1 MRPGAIVVILPVMII
16 IRVQR
21 EKLRF
26 CCFKSSFSS
35 GASSVPI
42 LPSPSTVP
50 IISSEIVKISSFKA
64 TKRRSRKFSGNGGG
78 FGPNGSPLNSLVN
91 STAMIGTFS
100 NSKGPQQ
107 EEFVNLFSIYGN
119 ILVKESGGDLLIPF
133 SSENLGEFQKYPLE
147 SNLMNLFEN
156 SVRFWYEIE
165 GKEDKKLPSILSI
178 NAPSRSSTWELTKFL
193 VGKSGK
199 SHLAIIPFSMFYE
212 LLQTCG
218 NFRNSTIGNNWNMKE
233 EKALGDFILNNI
245 TSGFNPK
252 KKISPF
258 VSNSYNTISTSSR
271 AVIEVVE
278 YLFACLEASLGGK
291 EGANEN
297 ERFTLLLDGFEEF
310 LQAKKGGEVILKDLC
325 NWTNLFESSGRKLV
339 FGGRNQNL
347 SEEIDVEQEEQNNEN
362 DEEQNGSSIINISG
376 NGSGS
381 NTSNS
386 NNNNNNSNKPP
397 YSALPFQA
405 ITDFFIKATGTKSE
419 KSNENVS
426 ITNVKIEGQIM
437 KLFVNG
443 PKNDKRQFLKYS
455 QQIGIDRKK
464 DILDRNI
471 LILKSVA
478 TNRWNMKLKLNL
490 KSKHDFP
497 SNHQEIWGKLSETGK
512 GILVKR
518 RLSRDEINEIILY
531 VLGNKIKGVVSLE
544 SLSEAVEK
552 VSQIRFDP
560 TKFSS
565 DDLSHLLAER
575 QISMNSLTKY
585 EKRFINCISTA
596 TTQTRFD
603 EISLPEK
610 TVSTL
615 RSLTTLPLTHPELFT
630 QGVLKNSLT
639 GVLLFGPPGTGK
651 TMLARAVAQES
662 GAVFLAVNMSNIFD
676 MWVGEGEKNVKVK
689 IKDLIYF
696 LILLDNFFRVCSIWL
711 ENLVLQ
717 LFLLMKLTHF

>member
-1 MRPGAIVVILPVMII
+1 MIV
-16 IRVQR
+16 IRGQS
-21 EKLRF
+21 EKLRS
-26 CCFKSSFSS
+26 CFKSSCSFSS
-35 GASSVPI
+35 GASVPVLPSNSAVPI
-42 LPSPSTVP
+42 L
-50 IISSEIVKISSFKA
+50 SSEIVKISSFKG

-78 FGPNGSPLNSLVN
+78 FGPSGGPFNSFTNSTTMIEPLNN
-91 STAMIGTFS
+91 F
-100 NSKGPQQ
+100 KEPKKEK

-119 ILVKESGGDLLIPF
+119 ILMKEGEGELLIPF
-133 SSENLGEFQKYPLE
+133 SSEKLGEEFQKYPLE
-147 SNLMNLFEN
+147 TNLMNLFEN
-156 SVRFWYEIE
+156 SVRFWYESE
-165 GKEDKKLPSILSI
+165 SGKEEKKLPLILSI

-199 SHLAIIPFSMFYE
+199 SNLAIIPFSMFYE
-212 LLQTCG
+212 LLQSCSKT
-218 NFRNSTIGNNWNMKE
+218 NLNNSNSNNMKE
-233 EKALGDFILNNI
+233 AKALGDFILNNI

-258 VSNSYNTISTSSR
+258 VVSNNSMSMSSC

-291 EGANEN
+291 EGQQSNED

-310 LQAKKGGEVILKDLC
+310 LQTKRGSEVILKDLN
-325 NWTNLFESSGRKLV
+325 NWTNSIESSGRKRKLI

-347 SEEIDVEQEEQNNEN
+347 NEEIGLEVEQEEQGEN
-362 DEEQNGSSIINISG
+362 GEDPNGSSIINIS
-376 NGSGS
+376 SS
-381 NTSNS
+381 NSINSSSNS
-386 NNNNNNSNKPP
+386 NNNSNSNKAT
-397 YSALPFQA
+397 SPFQV
-405 ITDFFIKATGTKSE
+405 ITDFFIKAAETKSE
-419 KSNENVS
+419 KSSHENVS
-426 ITNVKIEGQIM
+426 ITNVKIEGTIL

-443 PKNDKRQFLKYS
+443 PKSDKRQLLKYS
-455 QQIGIDRKK
+455 QKIGIDRKK
-464 DILDRNI
+464 DIFDRNI
-471 LILKSVA
+471 LNLKSVA
-478 TNRWNMKLKLNL
+478 INRWNMKLKLNL
-490 KSKHDFP
+490 KSKYDFP
-497 SNHQEIWGKLSETGK
+497 SNHQEIWEKLSETGK

-518 RLSRDEINEIILY
+518 KLSRDEINEIILY
-531 VLGNKIKGVVSLE
+531 VLGETSNKIKGVAGLE
-544 SLSEAVEK
+544 SLCEGIEN

-603 EISLPEK
+603 DISLPEK
-610 TVSTL
+610 TVTTL

-676 MWVGEGEKNVKVK
+676 MWVGEGEKNVKVIQK
-689 IKDLIYF
+689 YF
-696 LILLDNFFRVCSIWL
+696 V
-711 ENLVLQ
+711 
-717 LFLLMKLTHF
+717 